1 MIKKYQNYLVKVFIN
16 NLMIISIVFLSL
28 SFFLNIFDEIKFF
41 EYQEVPFY
49 LPIGLTLLNI
59 PTIFFEIFPFVFLIS
74 AKFFF
79 ISLYDKNEL
88 NILKNNGINNTKI
101 ISLLSLT
108 TLIAG
113 IIIIIFYYTLSS
125 NLKKTYLNLKNK
137 YSSENEYLAVVNE
150 NGLWLKEDLGNYIN
164 IINAKTF
171 KDKYLKEIT
180 ITQMNKNY
188 KTLETIIASSANIE
202 SKNWKLENI
211 KIYNP
216 SENPQMYENYS
227 YYSSFNSEI
236 ISNLFSNLNSLNIIE
251 LNEQIKNYK
260 SLGYSTTDAN
270 LHLQKIYSLPLYLV
284 LMTIIGVLIMLKF
297 QFIRSKFFMVIIGVF
312 VSVIIYYL
320 NYFSGLF
327 GSNETLPIKIS
338 IWLPHV
344 ILVLISIL
352 GLIKIND
359 K

>member
-16 NLMIISIVFLSL
+16 NLLIVSAVFLSL

-41 EYQEVPFY
+41 EYIEVPFY
-49 LPIGLTLLNI
+49 LPVGLTLLNI
-59 PTIFFEIFPFVFLIS
+59 PTIFFEILPFVFLIS

-79 ISLYDKNEL
+79 INLYDKNEL
-88 NILKNNGINNTKI
+88 NILKNNGIDNTKI
-101 ISLLSLT
+101 IYILSLT
-108 TLIAG
+108 TMVTG
-113 IIIIIFYYTLSS
+113 IIIILFYYTLSS
-125 NLKKTYLNLKNK
+125 NLQKTYLHLKNK

-171 KDKYLKEIT
+171 KDEYLRQIT
-180 ITQMNKNY
+180 ITQMDKNY
-188 KTLETIIASSANIE
+188 KTIETIIAKSANIK
-202 SKNWKLENI
+202 SKNWNLENV

-216 SENPQMYENYS
+216 DENNLEYENFS
-227 YYSSFNSEI
+227 YYSSFDGEI
-236 ISNLFSNLNSLNIIE
+236 ISNLFSNLNSLNLIE
-251 LNEQIKNYK
+251 LNEQIKNYN

-284 LMTIIGVLIMLKF
+284 LMTIIGVLIMFKF
-297 QFIRSKFFMVIIGVF
+297 HFIRSKFFMVIIGVF

-320 NYFSGLF
+320 NYFSSLF

-338 IWLPHV
+338 IWLPHIV
-344 ILVLISIL
+344 LVLISIL
-352 GLIKIND
+352 GLIKINE

>member
-1 MIKKYQNYLVKVFIN
+1 MITTRPK
-16 NLMIISIVFLSL
+16 
-28 SFFLNIFDEIKFF
+28 
-41 EYQEVPFY
+41 
-49 LPIGLTLLNI
+49 
-59 PTIFFEIFPFVFLIS
+59 TI
-74 AKFFF
+74 
-79 ISLYDKNEL
+79 
-88 NILKNNGINNTKI
+88 
-101 ISLLSLT
+101 
-108 TLIAG
+108 
-113 IIIIIFYYTLSS
+113 
-125 NLKKTYLNLKNK
+125 
-137 YSSENEYLAVVNE
+137 
-150 NGLWLKEDLGNYIN
+150 
-164 IINAKTF
+164 
-171 KDKYLKEIT
+171 
-180 ITQMNKNY
+180 
-188 KTLETIIASSANIE
+188 ETIIASSANIE

-216 SENPQMYENYS
+216 TENPQIYESYS
-227 YYSSFNSEI
+227 YYSSFNGEI

-251 LNEQIKNYK
+251 LHEQIKNYN

-297 QFIRSKFFMVIIGVF
+297 QFVRSKFFMVIIGVF

>member
-1 MIKKYQNYLVKVFIN
+1 MIKKYHNYLIKVFIS
-16 NLMIISIVFLSL
+16 NLLIISVVFLSL

-41 EYQEVPFY
+41 EYLDVPFY

-59 PTIFFEIFPFVFLIS
+59 PTIFFEILPFVFLIS

-88 NILKNNGINNTKI
+88 NILKNNGINNSKIITI
-101 ISLLSLT
+101 ISLTS
-108 TLIAG
+108 LIAG
-113 IIIIIFYYTLSS
+113 IVIILFYYTLSS

-137 YSSENEYLAVVNE
+137 YSSQNEYLAVVNE

-171 KDKYLKEIT
+171 KDEYLKKIT
-180 ITQMNKNY
+180 ITQMDKNY
-188 KTLETIIASSANIE
+188 KTKETIIAASANIK
-202 SKNWKLENI
+202 SKDWKLNKV
-211 KIYNP
+211 KIYHP
-216 SENPQMYENYS
+216 SENNLEYDNFR
-227 YYSSFNSEI
+227 YYSSFDGEI
-236 ISNLFSNLNSLNIIE
+236 ISNLFSNLNSLNLIE
-251 LNEQIKNYK
+251 LNNQIKNYN
-260 SLGYSTTDAN
+260 SLGYSTTETN

-284 LMTIIGVLIMLKF
+284 LMTIIGVLIMLKL

-320 NYFSGLF
+320 NYFSSLF
-327 GSNETLPIKIS
+327 GSNETLPINIS

-344 ILVLISIL
+344 VLVLISIL
-352 GLIKIND
+352 GLIKINE

>member
-1 MIKKYQNYLVKVFIN
+1 
-16 NLMIISIVFLSL
+16 
-28 SFFLNIFDEIKFF
+28 
-41 EYQEVPFY
+41 
-49 LPIGLTLLNI
+49 
-59 PTIFFEIFPFVFLIS
+59 
-74 AKFFF
+74 
-79 ISLYDKNEL
+79 L

-101 ISLLSLT
+101 IYLLSFT

-113 IIIIIFYYTLSS
+113 IIIILFYYTLSS

-180 ITQMNKNY
+180 ITQMDKSY
-188 KTLETIIASSANIE
+188 RTIETVIAASANIE
-202 SKNWKLENI
+202 SKNWKLENV

-216 SENPQMYENYS
+216 SQDNLEYKNYS
-227 YYSSFNSEI
+227 YYSSFDGEI

-251 LNEQIKNYK
+251 LNEQIKNYN

-284 LMTIIGVLIMLKF
+284 LMTIIGVLIMFKF
-297 QFIRSKFFMVIIGVF
+297 QFVRSKFFMVIIGVF
-312 VSVIIYYL
+312 ASVIIYYL
-320 NYFSGLF
+320 NYFSSLF

-344 ILVLISIL
+344 VLVLISFL
-352 GLIKIND
+352 GLIRINE